1 MNTIIFDLDGT
12 LIDTADDL
20 INTLSWLMQQE
31 GLPAID
37 ISQATS
43 LIGAG
48 IKPMIAKALKAHSR
62 DHHLDQVYAIYL
74 KKYEED
80 MVLKSKPYP
89 HIISQLQRF
98 QAEGFRLAVC
108 TNKLEYLARIMLDK
122 LDMTRYFHAIT
133 GSDTFAFK
141 KPDARHLLE
150 TIAKAGGNPQKSV
163 MIGDSKT
170 DISTA
175 KNANIP
181 VIGYLHGYTD
191 IPLQDLAP
199 DIISDNYATL
209 FEDCVALLNKR

>member
-1 MNTIIFDLDGT
+1 MKTIVFDLDGT
-12 LIDTADDL
+12 LVDTADDL

-48 IKPMIAKALKAHSR
+48 IKPMIGKALAAHGR
-62 DHHLDQVYAIYL
+62 DDIDAVYAKYL
-74 KKYEED
+74 VKYEED
-80 MVLKSKPYP
+80 IVLKSKPYP
-89 HIISQLQRF
+89 HILEQLQNF
-98 QAEGFRLAVC
+98 KNKGFRLAVC

-122 LDMTRYFHAIT
+122 LDMTHYFHAIT

-150 TIAKAGGNPQKSV
+150 TIKMAGGNPLKTV

-170 DISTA
+170 DIHTA
-175 KNANIP
+175 QNANIP
-181 VIGYLHGYTD
+181 VIGYTLGYTD
-191 IPLQDLAP
+191 IPLIDLNP
-199 DIISDNYATL
+199 SLIINSYANL
-209 FEDCVALLNKR
+209 YADCERLLNSH